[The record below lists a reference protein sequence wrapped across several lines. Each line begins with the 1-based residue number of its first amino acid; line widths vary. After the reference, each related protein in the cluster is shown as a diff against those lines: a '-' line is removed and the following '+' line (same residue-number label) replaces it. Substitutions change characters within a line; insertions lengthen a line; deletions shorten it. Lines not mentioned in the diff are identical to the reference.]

1 MPLKPWQYEHFSL
14 RSLSKRAITV
24 LSVIALVGC
33 TYGHTAQKTERSLQL
48 LGLKSQHK
56 VERSG
61 HWALAPNS
69 SVLLAYPRSTT
80 AVEMPRLCNALADH
94 WTNAAER
101 QFHRAFMAPMS
112 TPTDELFDL
121 AVAGGY
127 DWVLEM
133 VLVSVEP
140 DNESA
145 ATKPRQPVRAAKS
158 DKPEQY
164 DGLVLMVHVYDAH
177 TRRRFDVVRVESQ
190 APLFPLRDAGSQKW
204 VSAALL
210 ALTQPLAEP
219 KTTRVF

>member
-1 MPLKPWQYEHFSL
+1 MSSKLRQYKHFSL
-14 RSLSKRAITV
+14 RSLSKRAVTV

-33 TYGHTAQKTERSLQL
+33 TYGHTVQKTERSLQV

-69 SVLLAYPRSTT
+69 SVLLSYPRSST
-80 AVEMPRLCNALADH
+80 AVEMPRLCNALAGH

-101 QFHRAFMAPMS
+101 QFQRAFMAPMS
-112 TPTDELFDL
+112 TQTDELFGL

-133 VLVSVEP
+133 VLVSVER
-140 DNESA
+140 DAASA
-145 ATKPRQPVRAAKS
+145 TSEHRELVRAAKS
-158 DKPEQY
+158 HKPEQY
-164 DGLVLMVHVYDAH
+164 DGLVLMVHVYDAR

-190 APLFPLRDAGSQKW
+190 APLFHRPSTESKDW

-210 ALTQPLAEP
+210 ALTEPLAEP